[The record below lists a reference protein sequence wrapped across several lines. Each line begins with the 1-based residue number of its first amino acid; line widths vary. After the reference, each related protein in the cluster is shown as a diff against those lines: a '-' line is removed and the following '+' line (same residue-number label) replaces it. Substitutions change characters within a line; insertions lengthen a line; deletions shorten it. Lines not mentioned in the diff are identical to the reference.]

1 MAYPRNSRT
10 TIGGCMQRP
19 SNTILAGL
27 IGLLAA
33 LLTGAGEFILH
44 FDALARFGSEY
55 KFFSGIATERS
66 TTGHFIG
73 VLGAPLYLIG
83 CWHIYLMLKPAS
95 RAWAMTAFLII
106 AYGFVVG
113 VVWIGS
119 RASISALI
127 NLPPSPDIEN
137 LVRLY
142 DLRYESLLQII
153 RLAVL
158 TLSVI
163 YIALVLTG
171 RSHYPRWMA
180 ALNPITLLVASFV
193 VYVISPAVGK
203 YVMPIALNVA
213 FFVFFAVSIMIA
225 GKKGV

>member
-1 MAYPRNSRT
+1 
-10 TIGGCMQRP
+10 MQRP

-27 IGLLAA
+27 IGLLGAV
-33 LLTGAGEFILH
+33 LTGVGEFILH
-44 FDALARFGSEY
+44 FDALARFGPEY
-55 KFFSGIATERS
+55 EFFNGISTQRS
-66 TTGHFIG
+66 TIGHFIG

-95 RAWAMTAFLII
+95 SKWAMTAFLIM

-127 NLPPSPDIEN
+127 NLPPSPDVAG
-137 LVRLY
+137 LVQLY

-158 TLSVI
+158 ALSAI
-163 YIALVLTG
+163 YIGLVLTG
-171 RSHYPRWMA
+171 RSHYPKWMA
-180 ALNPITLLVASFV
+180 ALNPITLLVASFL
-193 VYVISPAVGK
+193 VYIISPAVGK

-213 FFVFFAVSIMIA
+213 FFVFFLASIVIA
-225 GKKGV
+225 RKKGV